1 MEENDA
7 DVGEKEEKR
16 LKKRTINLRS
26 VNVNGKQGVFMALL
40 WIVATNTYK
49 IDSQYVL
56 ENKILMYNVV

>member
-7 DVGEKEEKR
+7 DVGEKTQ
-16 LKKRTINLRS
+16 KRTINLRS

-56 ENKILMYNVV
+56 ENKILM

>member
-56 ENKILMYNVV
+56 ENKILM

>member
-49 IDSQYVL
+49 IDRQSVCFR
-56 ENKILMYNVV
+56 K

>member
-7 DVGEKEEKR
+7 DVGEKTQ
-16 LKKRTINLRS
+16 KRTINLRS

-56 ENKILMYNVV
+56 ENKILI

>member
-16 LKKRTINLRS
+16 LQKRTINLRS

-56 ENKILMYNVV
+56 ENKILM

>member
-1 MEENDA
+1 MLML
-7 DVGEKEEKR
+7 GRR

-56 ENKILMYNVV
+56 ENKILM

>member
-1 MEENDA
+1 MNKHDDVENDA
-7 DVGEKEEKR
+7 DVGEEKTQ
-16 LKKRTINLRS
+16 KRTINLRS

-56 ENKILMYNVV
+56 ENKILM

>member
-56 ENKILMYNVV
+56 ENKILMYLM